1 MIIVSRVSKYFGDKL
16 IFKDVSFELEQG
28 QGIFI
33 FGPNG
38 CGKST
43 LLKIIAGILMP
54 SKGEVTFKGI
64 KKIGYMGHFH
74 SVYSTLTALE
84 NLRFWS
90 DLYGLGYSKQ
100 DLVGFLERVELG
112 SVSFEKTSIFSRGM
126 IQRFNIARIMVID
139 PDIYLLDEPETGL
152 DTDSKKMF
160 FELIEN
166 ALYKKKIV
174 LWVSHTPPLNS
185 SIKKVLRYKNKG
197 FVIESI

>member
-64 KKIGYMGHFH
+64 KKIGYICRNNFGC
-74 SVYSTLTALE
+74 
-84 NLRFWS
+84 
-90 DLYGLGYSKQ
+90 
-100 DLVGFLERVELG
+100 
-112 SVSFEKTSIFSRGM
+112 
-126 IQRFNIARIMVID
+126 
-139 PDIYLLDEPETGL
+139 
-152 DTDSKKMF
+152 
-160 FELIEN
+160 
-166 ALYKKKIV
+166 
-174 LWVSHTPPLNS
+174 
-185 SIKKVLRYKNKG
+185 
-197 FVIESI
+197 